1 MNFRLVRYFSLTSLL
16 FFVATG
22 SALGVYY
29 REMALSRM
37 LRQQESSHVNLTR
50 IFANTLWTS
59 QFSSLLEQARDTP
72 SPKLKEL
79 SQIPEIHQAVLA
91 MMRGSSTYKIKVY
104 DTGGRT
110 IYSSE
115 TAQIGEDKSN
125 NPGFLGALAGHT
137 RTELVHKEKFSAF
150 EQVVENRDLIQS
162 YIPRYRDGTT
172 QPEGVFEI
180 YSDVTP
186 LLVNM
191 RETETRLAI
200 LVVGAMAALFAILF
214 VIVRRA
220 EHIIQQQAESNRT
233 TQQQLAQAEKM
244 SSLGQLV
251 AGVSHQLNTPIAFSH
266 SNVSLVIEALKGIE
280 LQLKAATELALS
292 PDNHQEGERS
302 PRTGTA
308 LSATFSEICPAQ
320 PEDLHNMR
328 LMLGDVL
335 AGLEQMRE
343 LVQNLRDFTR
353 LDSSKIVETN
363 LNEML
368 QTVVYIARS
377 AIPSRVSIV
386 EQYDER
392 LPSIACNP
400 SQLNQ
405 VFLNLITNAV
415 QAIPD
420 AGKVRITTYRHED
433 RLLVDIVDSGT
444 GIAEEI
450 LPKIFETYFTTK
462 PKGIG
467 TGLGLPIA
475 RDIVRSH
482 GGEITVS
489 SQPGQ
494 GTTFTVS
501 LPLEAGDATETL

>member
-1 MNFRLVRYFSLTSLL
+1 MNFSLIRYFSLASLV

-22 SALGVYY
+22 SGLGIYY

-37 LRQQESSHVNLTR
+37 ILQQESNHVNLTT
-50 IFANTLWTS
+50 IFANTLWAS
-59 QFSSLLEQARDTP
+59 QFSSLLEQSRNTP
-72 SPKLKEL
+72 SPKLKDL
-79 SQIPEIHQAVLA
+79 SQIPEIQRAVLA
-91 MMRGSSTYKIKVY
+91 MMRGSNTYKIKVY
-104 DTGGRT
+104 DTSGRT
-110 IYSSE
+110 VYSSE

-162 YIPRYRDGTT
+162 YIPRYQEGST
-172 QPEGVFEI
+172 QPQGVFEI

-186 LLVNM
+186 LLANM
-191 RETETRLAI
+191 HEAETRLAV
-200 LVVGAMAALFAILF
+200 LVVGAMAGLFAILF

-220 EHIIQQQAESNRT
+220 ERIIRQQAESNRT

-266 SNVSLVIEALKGIE
+266 SNVSLVIEALKGLE
-280 LQLKAATELALS
+280 LQLAIAPEFAAMAHKLPANEKTTPADRHARQRL
-292 PDNHQEGERS
+292 DNF
-302 PRTGTA
+302 A
-308 LSATFSEICPAQ
+308 AQ
-320 PEDLHNMR
+320 PEDLQNMR
-328 LMLGDVL
+328 VMLGDVL

-368 QTVVYIARS
+368 HTVVYIARS
-377 AIPSRVSIV
+377 AIPTHISIV
-386 EQYDER
+386 ERYGR
-392 LPSIACNP
+392 LPPIACNP

-415 QAIPD
+415 QAIPET
-420 AGKVRITTYRHED
+420 GEVRIITYQREN
-433 RLLVDIVDSGT
+433 RLQVDISDSGT
-444 GIAEEI
+444 GIADEI

-482 GGEITVS
+482 GGEISVS
-489 SQPGQ
+489 SQPGR

-501 LPLEAGDATETL
+501 LPIDAGDADKT